1 VCVCVC
7 VALFCFS
14 LVACLFSNG
23 DGGEVGRIWE
33 EVGKEKLIKTYCLKK
48 IYFQV
53 KGEKIL
59 EKSG

>member
-1 VCVCVC
+1 
-7 VALFCFS
+7 